1 MCVWVGVFV
10 CVRVRVRVV
19 CVFVLMRVCVCVCVC
34 VIVLNV
40 LRIISILGT
49 EPFPGLHD
57 DKVITSAV
65 KCTS

>member
-1 MCVWVGVFV
+1 MCVHVRV
-10 CVRVRVRVV
+10 CVCAHVSV
-19 CVFVLMRVCVCVCVC
+19 CVCVCVCVC

-57 DKVITSAV
+57 DKVTTSAV